1 MPEGAWGAFFVVIVA
16 GGRESLKI
24 GGGRMVD
31 VVLEVTVRCAA
42 GLRLAC
48 EGMLALGE
56 VMGRG
61 EGDRA
66 PS

>member
-1 MPEGAWGAFFVVIVA
+1 MAIGAFLGAELLIVA

-31 VVLEVTVRCAA
+31 VVLDVTVRCAA

-56 VMGRG
+56 VMGRC